1 MDMCHFVLLNPPT
14 SWALKWSGICIS
26 RNARSKTSTTSSFRL
41 SSETSTLKLYKQIKG
56 NGGANHSTTIFT
68 IMKNFDIIEQYKI
81 LRKEETKKLNETLRM
96 NFHEEYHWLDE
107 ASRPKVIVNL
117 PNEDKCVHAN
127 VLAVKLPVRENYG
140 IMVKPEHRDE
150 ISEIG
155 FGNLAIGGVW
165 GILQDLPKVGK
176 APTM

>member
-1 MDMCHFVLLNPPT
+1 
-14 SWALKWSGICIS
+14 
-26 RNARSKTSTTSSFRL
+26 
-41 SSETSTLKLYKQIKG
+41 
-56 NGGANHSTTIFT
+56 
-68 IMKNFDIIEQYKI
+68 MKNFDIIEQYKI

-107 ASRPKVIVNL
+107 ASRPMVIVNL

-127 VLAVKLPVRENYG
+127 VLAVKVPVRENYG

-165 GILQDLPKVGK
+165 AFFKIYPGLRR
-176 APTM
+176 

>member
-1 MDMCHFVLLNPPT
+1 MSEIHPY
-14 SWALKWSGICIS
+14 
-26 RNARSKTSTTSSFRL
+26 RS
-41 SSETSTLKLYKQIKG
+41 
-56 NGGANHSTTIFT
+56 
-68 IMKNFDIIEQYKI
+68 KNFDIIEQYKI
-81 LRKEETKKLNETLRM
+81 LCKEETKKLNETLRM

-107 ASRPKVIVNL
+107 ASRPMVIVNL

-127 VLAVKLPVRENYG
+127 VLAVKVPVRENYG

-165 GILQDLPKVGK
+165 GILQDLPGVEKVSFTNKKIGD
-176 APTM
+176 